1 MVQSTQQES
10 ASVWRERL
18 TQVGWV
24 LLPLRLFLGVTMVYA
39 GLLKFF
45 DPAYLDPSSPNG
57 VQKQMEAAASSSP
70 IGFIVSFSAEHAAL
84 FGLTIALGELLVG
97 LGVLLGLW
105 TRIAAVGGFLL
116 SLSFFL
122 TVSWGTSP
130 YFFGPDIVF
139 MFAFTPLILG
149 GDGGLYS
156 LSAAIRKG
164 IRRSMRLETPAPS
177 YESAKVASEVDRRVL
192 LRTGVTAA
200 AIGAGALVVGG
211 MGRMIAGS
219 GGTST
224 AVAADATTP
233 AVDPNASSTPA
244 PLGNGSSVA
253 PAASQAAS
261 AGKPAGGV
269 KIGKASD
276 LAVGGV
282 AAFTNPNNGEP
293 SYVLQ
298 PKAGTY
304 LAYSG
309 VCTHQGCT
317 VGYDQPS
324 NQFACPCHGARF
336 DAANGD
342 VVRGPAQQPLTKLN
356 VVEASGN
363 LYLV

>member
-1 MVQSTQQES
+1 VI
-10 ASVWRERL
+10 WRERM

-24 LLPLRLFLGVTMVYA
+24 LLPLRAFLGVTMMYA

-57 VQKQMEAAASSSP
+57 VQRQMEAAASSSP
-70 IGFIVSFSAEHAAL
+70 IGFVVSFSAEHAVL

-97 LGVLLGLW
+97 LGVLLGVW
-105 TRIAAVGGFLL
+105 TRVAAIGGLLL

-139 MFAFTPLILG
+139 LFAFTPLVIG
-149 GDGGLYS
+149 GDGGVYS
-156 LSAAIRKG
+156 LSAAIRSG
-164 IRRSMRLETPAPS
+164 TRRSMHLEDPAPVR
-177 YESAKVASEVDRRVL
+177 ESVQVKADVDRRVL

-200 AIGAGALVVGG
+200 AIGAAALVVGG
-211 MGRMIAGS
+211 VGRMVAGT

-224 AVAADATTP
+224 ASADVGAGGGTG
-233 AVDPNASSTPA
+233 PNIPSTPA
-244 PLGNGSSVA
+244 PLGEGASAA
-253 PAASQAAS
+253 PAASNQPS
-261 AGKPAGGV
+261 GGKPQGGV
-269 KIGKASD
+269 KIGKSAD

-282 AAFTNPNNGEP
+282 AAFTNPKTNEP
-293 SYVLQ
+293 SYLLQ
-298 PKAGTY
+298 PKRGKY

-317 VGYDQPS
+317 VGYDKPS
-324 NQFACPCHGARF
+324 NQFACPCHGAQF
-336 DAANGD
+336 DAASGD
-342 VVRGPAQQPLTKLN
+342 VVRGPAKRPLDKLT
-356 VVEASGN
+356 VVESNGN